1 MNTRRSKRKR
11 KQRIVYVFSGV
22 GGLVLVGAI
31 LGIVSVV
38 GPPSTEQPSERSSA
52 VDLSR
57 LEGLVDVVIPEYEK
71 ENLWWVSNSASEKPE
86 TASEI
91 LGKLANSK
99 YSRMLISSDV
109 LFAANESKLTERSTQ
124 AIKEIVSTILD
135 PQAKVVVVCHSSSDG
150 PLDQRLP
157 LSEQRASVLATA
169 LEAAMNRNANSI
181 DRVGLG
187 DTSPLSGIDSST
199 VAGLALNRRCEV
211 FVEIK
216 K

>member
-22 GGLVLVGAI
+22 GGLVLVSVIA
-31 LGIVSVV
+31 GIISAV
-38 GPPSTEQPSERSSA
+38 GLPDAPQSSERSSA

-57 LEGLVDVVIPEYEK
+57 LEGLVDVVIPEYEE

-86 TASEI
+86 NASEI

-109 LFAANESKLTERSTQ
+109 LFAANESTLTERSTQ
-124 AIKEIVSTILD
+124 AIKEIVSTIID

-157 LSEQRASVLATA
+157 LSEERASVLATA
-169 LEAAMNRNANSI
+169 LEVAMNRNPNSI

-187 DTSPLSGIDSST
+187 DTSPLSGIDGST

>member
-11 KQRIVYVFSGV
+11 KQRIVYASVGV
-22 GGLVLVGAI
+22 GVLVLVSVIAGVIFAVGLPGAPQ
-31 LGIVSVV
+31 S
-38 GPPSTEQPSERSSA
+38 SERSSA

-57 LEGLVDVVIPEYEK
+57 LEGLVDVVIPEYEE

-109 LFAANESKLTERSTQ
+109 LFAANESTLTERSTQ
-124 AIKEIVSTILD
+124 AINEIVSTILD

-157 LSEQRASVLATA
+157 LSEERASVLATA
-169 LEAAMNRNANSI
+169 LEVAMNRNPNYI

-187 DTSPLSGIDSST
+187 DT
-199 VAGLALNRRCEV
+199 
-211 FVEIK
+211 
-216 K
+216 

>member
-1 MNTRRSKRKR
+1 
-11 KQRIVYVFSGV
+11 VFSGV
-22 GGLVLVGAI
+22 GGLVLVSVIAGIISAVGLPGAPQ
-31 LGIVSVV
+31 S
-38 GPPSTEQPSERSSA
+38 SERSSA

-57 LEGLVDVVIPEYEK
+57 LEGLVDVVIPEYEE

-109 LFAANESKLTERSTQ
+109 LFAANESTLTERSTQ
-124 AIKEIVSTILD
+124 AIKEIVSTIID

-157 LSEQRASVLATA
+157 LSEERASVLATA
-169 LEAAMNRNANSI
+169 LEVAMNRNPNSI

>member
-1 MNTRRSKRKR
+1 M
-11 KQRIVYVFSGV
+11 
-22 GGLVLVGAI
+22 
-31 LGIVSVV
+31 
-38 GPPSTEQPSERSSA
+38 
-52 VDLSR
+52 SR
-57 LEGLVDVVIPEYEK
+57 LEGLVDVSIPEYDQED
-71 ENLWWVSNSASEKPE
+71 LWWISNNQSAEPE

-99 YSRMLISSDV
+99 YSRMLISGDV
-109 LFAANESKLTERSTQ
+109 LFAPDETTLTERSKQ
-124 AIKEIVSTILD
+124 AIKEIISTILD

-150 PLDQRLP
+150 PLDRRLP
-157 LSEQRASVLATA
+157 LSEERASVLADA

-187 DTSPLSGIDSST
+187 DTSPLSGIDGTT

-211 FVEIK
+211 FVELK

>member
-22 GGLVLVGAI
+22 GGLVLVSVIA
-31 LGIVSVV
+31 GIISAV
-38 GPPSTEQPSERSSA
+38 GLPDAPQSSERSSA

-57 LEGLVDVVIPEYEK
+57 LEGLVDVVIPEYEE

-86 TASEI
+86 NASEI

-109 LFAANESKLTERSTQ
+109 LFAANESTLTERSTQ
-124 AIKEIVSTILD
+124 AIKEIVSTIID

-169 LEAAMNRNANSI
+169 LEVAMNRNPNSI
-181 DRVGLG
+181 DRVGIG
-187 DTSPLSGIDSST
+187 DTSPLSGIDGST

>member
-11 KQRIVYVFSGV
+11 KQRIVYASVGAGV
-22 GGLVLVGAI
+22 LVLVSAI
-31 LGIVSVV
+31 AGIISAV
-38 GPPSTEQPSERSSA
+38 GLPSTEQSSERSSA

-57 LEGLVDVVIPEYEK
+57 LEGLVDVVIPEYKK
-71 ENLWWVSNSASEKPE
+71 ENLWWVSDSASEKPE

-91 LGKLANSK
+91 VDKLVSSK

-109 LFAANESKLTERSTQ
+109 LFAANESTLTERSTQ
-124 AIKEIVSTILD
+124 AIKEIVSTVVD
-135 PQAKVVVVCHSSSDG
+135 PQAEVAVVCHSSSDG

-187 DTSPLSGIDSST
+187 DTSPLSGIDGST

>member
-22 GGLVLVGAI
+22 GGLVLVSVIAGIISAVGLPGAPQ
-31 LGIVSVV
+31 S
-38 GPPSTEQPSERSSA
+38 SERSSA

-57 LEGLVDVVIPEYEK
+57 LEGLVDVVIPEYEE

-109 LFAANESKLTERSTQ
+109 LFAANESTLTERSTQ
-124 AIKEIVSTILD
+124 AIKEIVSTIID

-157 LSEQRASVLATA
+157 LSEERASVLATA
-169 LEAAMNRNANSI
+169 LEVAMNRNPNSI

-187 DTSPLSGIDSST
+187 DTSPLSGIDGST

>member
-1 MNTRRSKRKR
+1 MSTRRSIRKR
-11 KQRIVYVFSGV
+11 KQRIVYASIGAGVF
-22 GGLVLVGAI
+22 VLVCVI
-31 LGIVSVV
+31 IGIIVAV
-38 GPPSTEQPSERSSA
+38 GLPSAPQSTERSSA

-57 LEGLVDVVIPEYEK
+57 LEGLADVVIPEYED
-71 ENLWWVSNSASEKPE
+71 ENLWWVSNSASAEPE

-109 LFAANESKLTERSTQ
+109 LFAANESTLTERSTQ
-124 AIKEIVSTILD
+124 AIDEIVSTIVD

-157 LSEQRASVLATA
+157 LSEERASVLADA

-187 DTSPLSGIDSST
+187 DTSPLSGIDGST

-211 FVEIK
+211 FVELK
-216 K
+216 R

>member
-1 MNTRRSKRKR
+1 
-11 KQRIVYVFSGV
+11 VFSGV
-22 GGLVLVGAI
+22 GGLVLVSVIA
-31 LGIVSVV
+31 GIISAV
-38 GPPSTEQPSERSSA
+38 GLPDAPQSSERSSA

-57 LEGLVDVVIPEYEK
+57 LEGLVDVVIPEYEE

-86 TASEI
+86 NASEI

-109 LFAANESKLTERSTQ
+109 LFAANESTLTERSTQ
-124 AIKEIVSTILD
+124 AIKEIVSTIID

-157 LSEQRASVLATA
+157 LSEERASVLATA
-169 LEAAMNRNANSI
+169 LEVAMNRNPNSI

-187 DTSPLSGIDSST
+187 DTSPLSGIDGST

>member
-22 GGLVLVGAI
+22 GGLVLVSVIA
-31 LGIVSVV
+31 GIISAV
-38 GPPSTEQPSERSSA
+38 GLPDAPQSSERSSA

-109 LFAANESKLTERSTQ
+109 LFAANESTLTERSTQ
-124 AIKEIVSTILD
+124 AIKEIVSTIID

-157 LSEQRASVLATA
+157 LSEERASVLATA
-169 LEAAMNRNANSI
+169 LEVAMNRNPNSI

-187 DTSPLSGIDSST
+187 DTSPLSGIDGST

>member
-11 KQRIVYVFSGV
+11 KQRIVYASIGAGVF
-22 GGLVLVGAI
+22 VLVCVIVGVIVTVGLPGA
-31 LGIVSVV
+31 SQ
-38 GPPSTEQPSERSSA
+38 SSDRSSA
-52 VDLSR
+52 TDLSR
-57 LEGLVDVVIPEYEK
+57 LEGLADVVIPEYED
-71 ENLWWVSNSASEKPE
+71 ENLWWVSNSASAEPE

-99 YSRMLISSDV
+99 YSRMLISGDV
-109 LFAANESKLTERSTQ
+109 LFAPDESTLTERSKQ
-124 AIKEIVSTILD
+124 AIDEVVSTIVD

-157 LSEQRASVLATA
+157 LSEERASVLADA
-169 LEAAMNRNANSI
+169 LDAAMNRHATSR

-187 DTSPLSGIDSST
+187 DTSPLSGIDGST

-211 FVEIK
+211 FVELK

>member
-1 MNTRRSKRKR
+1 M
-11 KQRIVYVFSGV
+11 
-22 GGLVLVGAI
+22 GAI
-31 LGIVSVV
+31 VGIISVV
-38 GPPSTEQPSERSSA
+38 GLPSTEQPSERSAA

>member
-11 KQRIVYVFSGV
+11 KQRIVYAFSGV

-31 LGIVSVV
+31 IGIISVV
-38 GPPSTEQPSERSSA
+38 GLPSTEQPSERSSA

-71 ENLWWVSNSASEKPE
+71 ENLWWVSNSTSEKPE

-109 LFAANESKLTERSTQ
+109 LFAANESTLTERSTQ

-150 PLDQRLP
+150 PIDQRLP

>member
-1 MNTRRSKRKR
+1 
-11 KQRIVYVFSGV
+11 VGV
-22 GGLVLVGAI
+22 IAGIISAVGLPGAPQ
-31 LGIVSVV
+31 S
-38 GPPSTEQPSERSSA
+38 SERSSA

-57 LEGLVDVVIPEYEK
+57 LEGLVDVVIPEYEE

-109 LFAANESKLTERSTQ
+109 LFAANESTLTERSTQ
-124 AIKEIVSTILD
+124 AIKEIVSTIID
-135 PQAKVVVVCHSSSDG
+135 RQAKVVVVCHSSSDG

-157 LSEQRASVLATA
+157 LSEERASVLATA
-169 LEAAMNRNANSI
+169 LEVAMNRNPNSI

-187 DTSPLSGIDSST
+187 DTSPLSGIDGST

-211 FVEIK
+211 FVELK